1 MEFEKRF
8 MKRSELVA
16 MGLPAAMLDRAFR
29 DPKQTFAVK
38 QNPIKPNSTII
49 YDTDAL
55 KKWWDRQIR
64 TQRAMMGM

>member
-8 MKRSELVA
+8 MKRSELLA
-16 MGLPAAMLDRAFR
+16 MGLPETMLDRAYR
-29 DPKQTFAVK
+29 DPKQDFAVK
-38 QNPIKPNSTII
+38 QNPVKPNSPII
-49 YDTDAL
+49 YDTDAP